1 MIFMPNSMHWFG
13 FRWKFRPQ
21 YLKFS
26 FHVKSL
32 ESCFIQ
38 ISKIVVSIS
47 ISFFFK
53 GGLATGDNFIRFS
66 EINETYQALSP
77 LNKVIPINGAT
88 ANVYSISMEIKEQI
102 TNCSEDSMT
111 PCIESFYEK
120 KYGNSY
126 DSLIGRS
133 HNFTLAAFD
142 GTETL
147 ESITGK

>member
-1 MIFMPNSMHWFG
+1 MFYSNFQG
-13 FRWKFRPQ
+13 
-21 YLKFS
+21 
-26 FHVKSL
+26 
-32 ESCFIQ
+32 SCLTYYTKNI
-38 ISKIVVSIS
+38 IS
-47 ISFFFK
+47 FFK
-53 GGLATGDNFIRFS
+53 GGLGSGENLIRFS

-102 TNCSEDSMT
+102 TNCSEESMT

-120 KYGNSY
+120 KFGNSY

-142 GTETL
+142 GIDTL